1 MMQAP
6 VGRHKVSGAPLGG
19 DGEFDPPDLNAIG
32 KDGEPVIRASAH
44 IRLAAA
50 ASNDGA
56 QILRRPYSYND
67 GVALVAERWPPWR
80 RGMTYDAGLFFI
92 CYQRDPRAGFIK
104 IFHRLA
110 KSDMLQQF
118 VTHTGG
124 GLFACPGGIGE
135 GGFIGERLFRA
146 RRASL

>member
-1 MMQAP
+1 
-6 VGRHKVSGAPLGG
+6 
-19 DGEFDPPDLNAIG
+19 
-32 KDGEPVIRASAH
+32 
-44 IRLAAA
+44 
-50 ASNDGA
+50 
-56 QILRRPYSYND
+56 
-67 GVALVAERWPPWR
+67 
-80 RGMTYDAGLFFI
+80 MTYDAKLFFI

-104 IFHRLA
+104 IFHQLA

-135 GGFIGERLFRA
+135 GEFIGERLFRA